1 MKKIE
6 ELLATKKAFSV
17 DHIACMLHA
26 EIIKKYERPYEIFSW
41 SGETKEVQL
50 FFKVAFISIC
60 HQFSWDFLQA
70 KLAHHILQK
79 NEDPLDIVSNVTS
92 KEIAT
97 WLSDYPKKERIR
109 EKERARIL
117 RNVGNVIKE
126 KFNSSL
132 SDFYEECSK
141 ASLQNGDFHKLLDNF
156 EGYKSDPLR
165 KKTNVLSH
173 DLLKED
179 IIKFTDKDFIRPAI
193 DYHIMRLYLRTGRV
207 VATHPIVL
215 DFLKGA
221 PNPRGSLVQQLRS
234 TVSEAEILTAHY
246 SNLNV
251 ADVNYIEWQI
261 GRSICRNI
269 NPACEY
275 SKSTANN
282 LPADVKKLCFKKNC
296 PYKEICLSF
305 NNMPEFLT
313 LEEPKYI
320 STYY

>member
-41 SGETKEVQL
+41 SEETKEVQL

-70 KLAHHILQK
+70 KLAHNILQK
-79 NEDPLDIVSNVTS
+79 DQNPLDVVSNVTS
-92 KEIAT
+92 KEIAF
-97 WLSDYPKKERIR
+97 WLSDYPKKERIK

-117 RNVGNVIKE
+117 RNVGSVIKE

-132 SDFYEECSK
+132 KDFYEACNK

-173 DLLKED
+173 DLLKEK
-179 IIKFTDKDFIRPAI
+179 IIEFADQDFIKPAI
-193 DYHIMRLYLRTGRV
+193 DYHIMRLYVRTGRV

-234 TVSEAEILTAHY
+234 AVSEAEILTAY
-246 SNLNV
+246 YANLNV

-261 GRSICRNI
+261 GRSICKNI
-269 NPACEY
+269 NPGCENA
-275 SKSTANN
+275 KNTNN
-282 LPADVKKLCFKKNC
+282 ILPVDIKKLCLKKNC

-305 NNMPEFLT
+305 NHIKDYLT